1 MGDHAADRYLT
12 EGFER
17 LTADAGEGPEW
28 SQVGSPA
35 FGASRAP
42 ERRGGLLVGL
52 AVGVV
57 AVMTVGVVALS
68 QTGGGTPVAE
78 PTIEYVKLAW
88 SQETEL
94 TCTGMN
100 TQDNGGFDNATIE
113 IWGPNT
119 DGLVRIDAT
128 APDGTVERIIF
139 QYSIADGRQGQVWS
153 IPGQLG
159 APDTVFHESACVTS
173 DADGTGSY
181 SIAQSPLAGQGAD
194 LTAFVRV
201 PSTDSVGSPFDVE
214 QWLEAGGTAED
225 GDWLGTPVTVYTMET
240 TEDIETGGRTS
251 GTSTTWFDTLRS
263 RYERVFFDSRSETL
277 GSVKWVVEVVERDT
291 VAESSASFSTDGLFT
306 EGEKPSTPT
315 PDSST
320 TTLPIDGPDP
330 SLQTSC
336 GPVSLGAGQNPV
348 LPTTVP
354 DADVAQAIADAEV
367 SLGLEGA
374 FFGEFEFF
382 VAEQTPDSVILFGT
396 GTADGAPSYAYAT
409 FRLSDGT
416 WAPSGWGGCHIETTA
431 EGWGTADWI
440 LDPAVELDSESTQIA
455 VLIQE
460 RECASG
466 QAPIGREIVPVVVRS
481 ADRITITVFVE
492 RVQGDATCPS
502 NPWHPI
508 TIDLDEAPS
517 GLPLY
522 NGRPIPNTLVLPGR

>member
-1 MGDHAADRYLT
+1 MARDHIDDHAADKYLS

-17 LTADAGEGPEW
+17 LTADAGQGPEW
-28 SQVGSPA
+28 SQIGAPA
-35 FGASRAP
+35 FGESKIP

-94 TCTGMN
+94 ACIGMDK
-100 TQDNGGFDNATIE
+100 QDNGGFDNATIE
-113 IWGPNT
+113 IWGPNA

-128 APDGTVERIIF
+128 APNGAVERIMF
-139 QYSIADGRQGQVWS
+139 EYSIADGRQGQIWS
-153 IPGQLG
+153 IPERLG
-159 APDTVFHESACVTS
+159 APYTVFHESACVIS
-173 DADGTGSY
+173 EAGASSSY
-181 SIAQSPLAGQGAD
+181 LMAQSPLFGGGSTD
-194 LTAFVRV
+194 LMAFVRV
-201 PSTDSVGSPFDVE
+201 PAIDGVGSPFDAE
-214 QWLEAGGTAED
+214 QWIEAGGTAEE
-225 GDWLGTPVTVYTMET
+225 GDWLGTPVTIYTMSTSKET
-240 TEDIETGGRTS
+240 DVGGRRS
-251 GTSTTWFDTLRS
+251 STSTTWFDHAHQ
-263 RYERVFFDSRSETL
+263 RYERVLYETQHETL
-277 GSVKWVVEVVERDT
+277 GTGKWVEEVVGRRT
-291 VAESSASFSTDGLFT
+291 VAESSVSFSTDGLFIDGVD
-306 EGEKPSTPT
+306 EG
-315 PDSST
+315 DR
-320 TTLPIDGPDP
+320 TLPIDGAAP
-330 SLQTSC
+330 SLETSC
-336 GPVSLGAGQNPV
+336 GPVFLGAGQNPV

-382 VAEQTPDSVILFGT
+382 VAEQTAGSVVLFGT
-396 GTADGAPSYAYAT
+396 GTTDGAPNYAYAT
-409 FRLSDGT
+409 LELRNGK
-416 WAPSGWGGCHIETTA
+416 WAPSSWGGCQIETTA

-440 LDPAVELDSESTQIA
+440 LDPAVELDSASSQLA

-466 QAPIGREIVPVVVRS
+466 QAPNGREIVPVVVRS

-492 RVQGDATCPS
+492 RVQGDANCPS

-508 TIDLDEAPS
+508 TINLDEDPS

-522 NGRPIPNTLVLPGR
+522 NGRPIPNTLVSPGR